1 MCPSFRSLIENWHIS
16 DFHIADARPSAE
28 VGYAEHLSTRGD
40 NVALVAK
47 YLYENHPQQFEKVL
61 RAMRQ
66 RVPGVSD
73 VEARPTEDGRL
84 VLRFKDGSFQDPF
97 IARYVSDGTIK
108 MFAYLVLL
116 YDPNPHP
123 LLAVE
128 EPENQLYP
136 ALMRELAEEFHD
148 YARRG
153 GQVFVSTHSPDFLN
167 GAELDEIRWLVK
179 EEGFTK
185 VRRGEGE
192 RAFAGFDPRRRPARR
207 ALEARGIRLA
217 RPALA
222 ARRTRRSTG
231 LVNRV
236 VFLLEEAS
244 MRDLLNGLL
253 PRLYPDLTFLCLAH
267 EGKSDLEKSIPR
279 KLRAWREPGVRF
291 VVLRDNDGDDCLRL
305 KQRLMQ
311 SCRAAGRPD
320 TVVRIACQELE
331 AWYLGEPDALADAFE
346 IEKLR
351 EIGRNARFRDPDAVQ
366 QPSKALRRLVPGF
379 RKVNGARTMASYL
392 SRERNRSGSF
402 QVLLSGLDRVYAE
415 IGDSSSC

>member
-1 MCPSFRSLIENWHIS
+1 MPSTMQIESIAIKNYRCFRDIVLNNLSRMTVVVGANGSGKSSLFDVFSFLKDALTQNVASAVARRGGYSELVSRGQEGPIEITVKFRESGGRLATYQLKINQDSGRAVVEREVLSYRRRQYGAPWHFVDFRLGEGRAITNESVYGKEGAVEQRAEYKLDNPSILAIKGLGQFRQFQVVSDFRSLIENWHIS

-136 ALMRELAEEFHD
+136 ALMRELAEEFRD
-148 YARRG
+148 YAQRG

-179 EEGFTK
+179 ENGFTI
-185 VRRGEGE
+185 VRRASDSELLQSLVHEGDLPGALWRQGVFDLPGLLWRQDE
-192 RAFAGFDPRRRPARR
+192 REG
-207 ALEARGIRLA
+207 A
-217 RPALA
+217 RP
-222 ARRTRRSTG
+222 
-231 LVNRV
+231 
-236 VFLLEEAS
+236 
-244 MRDLLNGLL
+244 
-253 PRLYPDLTFLCLAH
+253 
-267 EGKSDLEKSIPR
+267 
-279 KLRAWREPGVRF
+279 
-291 VVLRDNDGDDCLRL
+291 
-305 KQRLMQ
+305 
-311 SCRAAGRPD
+311 
-320 TVVRIACQELE
+320 
-331 AWYLGEPDALADAFE
+331 
-346 IEKLR
+346 
-351 EIGRNARFRDPDAVQ
+351 
-366 QPSKALRRLVPGF
+366 
-379 RKVNGARTMASYL
+379 
-392 SRERNRSGSF
+392 
-402 QVLLSGLDRVYAE
+402 
-415 IGDSSSC
+415 